1 MKLRF
6 HLSLCN
12 HDSKLKDV
20 CSKILHKAS
29 TGIRDEIIKA
39 LEKEIRNLRTK
50 RNNNRNNIKN
60 KTTRENYKL
69 IKKLVAE
76 KVVTLE
82 QKVKSRQVRKLS
94 RDNIQPTTSVRK
106 RNRRFKKDVIVNK
119 RKEKRKRYRSKKK
132 QSIKEI
138 KQNAPDQNAINLSN
152 SVLSEEQKSL
162 LKKGPSFVPT
172 PTDINWY
179 KVCKDFTKFTNKFR
193 YLANLDQQRKQVQP
207 QVKSNEPTTNE
218 NNFPPSKSPAK
229 GNPY

>member
-1 MKLRF
+1 MALHNFLSMLNKLFTYCFNAPRRICDIVNVLDTTATFSNKFEVFSNKHFFKSKKYPKGMKLRF

-12 HDSKLKDV
+12 HEKKVKDV
-20 CSKILHKAS
+20 CSEILHKAS
-29 TGIRDEIIKA
+29 TGIRVEIIKA

-119 RKEKRKRYRSKKK
+119 RKQKRKRYRSKKK
-132 QSIKEI
+132 QSIK
-138 KQNAPDQNAINLSN
+138 
-152 SVLSEEQKSL
+152 
-162 LKKGPSFVPT
+162 
-172 PTDINWY
+172 
-179 KVCKDFTKFTNKFR
+179 
-193 YLANLDQQRKQVQP
+193 
-207 QVKSNEPTTNE
+207 
-218 NNFPPSKSPAK
+218 
-229 GNPY
+229 

>member
-1 MKLRF
+1 MLKVALVSNTFIMSQILRCALRQYVNNLFNIERKLCKATKHKQLLLTYENSEKYPKGTKIRF

-12 HDSKLKDV
+12 HDNKFKGV
-20 CSKILHKAS
+20 YCKILHKAS
-29 TGIRDEIIKA
+29 NGIRDEIIKA
-39 LEKEIRNLRTK
+39 LEEEIRILRTK
-50 RNNNRNNIKN
+50 CNNNRNNIKN

-138 KQNAPDQNAINLSN
+138 KQNDPDQNAINLSN
-152 SVLSEEQKSL
+152 SVLSEE
-162 LKKGPSFVPT
+162 
-172 PTDINWY
+172 
-179 KVCKDFTKFTNKFR
+179 
-193 YLANLDQQRKQVQP
+193 
-207 QVKSNEPTTNE
+207 
-218 NNFPPSKSPAK
+218 
-229 GNPY
+229 